1 MAALLQLLVVHGDTR
16 RSALHRAARWVSTT
30 ERWCVCLHAGFGV
43 FVCTAAGRAV
53 LRAAAHMC
61 GARRR
66 SAPHGRWRAQSAV
79 RCRSSCL
86 RRSTH
91 GGCSRCSTVLMV
103 LHGIPRY
110 STVFHGTPR
119 YSTVLTVLA
128 ALNQRAHCGGQHS
141 TVRRLF
147 SSHSS
152 AMPSAAAA
160 AADCV
165 GLRTQYLH
173 VRRHSGGL
181 AWRATVTACSAAVRI
196 VCSRPHWVGISTVRY
211 TYGLLYVFG
220 SDSSTVLSHYCIPQR
235 FGMRWSV
242 GNICRC

>member
-1 MAALLQLLVVHGDTR
+1 MRLFRQGVPFSELQHTCAALADAVHRTVDGALNQLC
-16 RSALHRAARWVSTT
+16 AAVP
-30 ERWCVCLHAGFGV
+30 HA
-43 FVCTAAGRAV
+43 CAAV
-53 LRAAAHMC
+53 LTVGAH
-61 GARRR
+61 GA
-66 SAPHGRWRAQSAV
+66 
-79 RCRSSCL
+79 
-86 RRSTH
+86 
-91 GGCSRCSTVLMV
+91 
-103 LHGIPRY
+103 PRYSWY